1 MNQGIPFARTIRAL
15 DAHDFR
21 GSKLGLL
28 LAAVVLA
35 CWLWWALAARVPRY
49 ELSTNVQLD
58 PAGHSAVA
66 YFRPHAGISIR
77 AGQTAIIR
85 AGNSAVDATVKSATT
100 MNDGQIR
107 ADLQVS
113 QRAIPLAAPVAVEL
127 EIERISPA
135 TLALRAAGIGN
146 P

>member
-15 DAHDFR
+15 DADDFR

-28 LAAVVLA
+28 LAAVVLG

-49 ELSTNVQLD
+49 ELTTNVQLD
-58 PAGHSAVA
+58 PAGQTAVA
-66 YFRPHAGISIR
+66 YFSAR
-77 AGQTAIIR
+77 AGRPIR
-85 AGNSAVDATVKSATT
+85 TGQPAVIRSGNSSIDGTVTAATPTS
-100 MNDGQIR
+100 DGQVRVDVQI
-107 ADLQVS
+107 S
-113 QRAIPLAAPVAVEL
+113 QHAKALAAPLAVEL

-135 TLALRAAGIGN
+135 TIALRAAGLSH